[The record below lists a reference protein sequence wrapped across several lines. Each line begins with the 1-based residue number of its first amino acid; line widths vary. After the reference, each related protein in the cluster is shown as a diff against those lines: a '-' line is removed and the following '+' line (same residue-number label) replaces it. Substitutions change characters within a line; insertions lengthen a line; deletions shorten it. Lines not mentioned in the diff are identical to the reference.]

1 MLLKLFKDFL
11 VLNND
16 DHNCDKSFKMA
27 VLSAATILDII
38 WIEGETCTVVY
49 FELGGNLRD
58 GKLQGLDISPHTM
71 CSWLGM
77 LH

>member
-1 MLLKLFKDFL
+1 MFIIGWDHEMVSQLWDISDMTNYRKTSLLTCGNMLLKLFKDFL

-38 WIEGETCTVVY
+38 
-49 FELGGNLRD
+49 
-58 GKLQGLDISPHTM
+58 
-71 CSWLGM
+71 
-77 LH
+77 